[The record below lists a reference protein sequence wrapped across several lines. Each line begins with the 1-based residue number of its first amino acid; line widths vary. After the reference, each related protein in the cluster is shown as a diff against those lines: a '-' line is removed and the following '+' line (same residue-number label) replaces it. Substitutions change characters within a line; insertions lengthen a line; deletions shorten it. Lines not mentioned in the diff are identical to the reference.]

1 MHKEIDIK
9 KWEDYKTSSKVL
21 HIKSFKQ
28 LDTSWDSIIDLA
40 NRSLHTA
47 SDTYAEVN
55 KNYPED
61 KYVYQNDVASILRT
75 IGYVQFIS
83 QMPLIAKEIDQ
94 SVKEID
100 KVFGSEVERTSVQFF
115 CNLFATEYVS
125 EVHSDPWDAV
135 VLQIKGTTIW
145 DMYTEDKNNIVDSI
159 ALEQGDLLLVP
170 TGAVHRVTSNSSRA
184 TLNFP
189 IHTEKRK

>member
-28 LDTSWDSIIDLA
+28 LDTSWDSMIDLINKA
-40 NRSLHTA
+40 LHTG
-47 SDTYAEVN
+47 S
-55 KNYPED
+55 D
-61 KYVYQNDVASILRT
+61 KYVYQNDVASVLRT

-83 QMPLIAKEIDQ
+83 QMPISISEIHNSIKEIDTA
-94 SVKEID
+94 
-100 KVFGSEVERTSVQFF
+100 FGSTVERTSVQFF
-115 CNLFATEYVS
+115 CNLLATEYVS

-145 DMYTEDKNNIVDSI
+145 DMYTEDKNDIIESI
-159 ALEQGDLLLVP
+159 TLEEGDLLLVP

>member
-28 LDTSWDSIIDLA
+28 LDTSWDSMIDLINKA
-40 NRSLHTA
+40 LHTG
-47 SDTYAEVN
+47 SDTYVDVN
-55 KNYPED
+55 KNYKED
-61 KYVYQNDVASILRT
+61 KYVYQNDVASVLRT

-83 QMPLIAKEIDQ
+83 QMPISISEIHNSIKEIDTA
-94 SVKEID
+94 
-100 KVFGSEVERTSVQFF
+100 FGSTVERTSVQFF
-115 CNLFATEYVS
+115 CNLLATEYVS

-145 DMYTEDKNNIVDSI
+145 DMYTEDKNDIIESI
-159 ALEQGDLLLVP
+159 TLEEGDLLLVP
-170 TGAVHRVTSNSSRA
+170 TGAVHRVTSSSSRA